1 MDITNPKIF
10 ISYSWT
16 TDDHQQWVLDLA
28 IRLSEDGVDVTL
40 DKWDLKEGHDKYA
53 FMEKMVSSEEI
64 DTVLIICDSGYKIK
78 ADNRSGG
85 VGDETQI
92 ITPELYS
99 DIKQGKFIPI
109 VSERD
114 SNGKDFV
121 PAYIKSRIYIDLSNE
136 DNFEDNYEQLL
147 RTLYKA
153 PKHKKPALGKAPSYL
168 FEPEINHYKTQNIL
182 KQMRSAL
189 DKNPNRLRV
198 MSIQF
203 QEAFLEELA
212 SLHFDTVAFHELDDK
227 IVERIEKSK
236 PLKTDFIEFLEILI
250 EADKIN
256 SDNLKDFFEKS
267 FTYTKPLSSR
277 TTYEIEFDHVKF
289 LIHELIL
296 YSFLLLNKYKYY
308 NIMADLLNA
317 EYDLEVVSYGQEI
330 DLSIFR
336 FYLKSLDY
344 RIQKLNLRTV
354 CLHAD
359 LLVERAGRY
368 KKELIDIDILLHY
381 FIRSRRSLFGWFP
394 VTYHHKEFGSRIS
407 LIRNLKSEKHAELT
421 KSLFNRNSVE
431 ELKDFLMNF
440 GDMEKHI
447 NHFKKI
453 PHPGEYINPDE
464 IATKY

>member
-1 MDITNPKIF
+1 
-10 ISYSWT
+10 
-16 TDDHQQWVLDLA
+16 
-28 IRLSEDGVDVTL
+28 
-40 DKWDLKEGHDKYA
+40 
-53 FMEKMVSSEEI
+53 
-64 DTVLIICDSGYKIK
+64 
-78 ADNRSGG
+78 
-85 VGDETQI
+85 
-92 ITPELYS
+92 
-99 DIKQGKFIPI
+99 
-109 VSERD
+109 
-114 SNGKDFV
+114 
-121 PAYIKSRIYIDLSNE
+121 
-136 DNFEDNYEQLL
+136 
-147 RTLYKA
+147 
-153 PKHKKPALGKAPSYL
+153 
-168 FEPEINHYKTQNIL
+168 
-182 KQMRSAL
+182 
-189 DKNPNRLRV
+189 
-198 MSIQF
+198 
-203 QEAFLEELA
+203 
-212 SLHFDTVAFHELDDK
+212 
-227 IVERIEKSK
+227 
-236 PLKTDFIEFLEILI
+236 
-250 EADKIN
+250 
-256 SDNLKDFFEKS
+256 
-267 FTYTKPLSSR
+267 
-277 TTYEIEFDHVKF
+277 
-289 LIHELIL
+289 
-296 YSFLLLNKYKYY
+296 
-308 NIMADLLNA
+308 MADLLNA